1 VKFAFEI
8 DDDLKQ
14 EFLELLRQGMKPNRA
29 ATELNST
36 GTQFRRLRREGGA
49 HYDAE
54 FDAAWTEVET
64 SAEHRRELEERVRDM
79 VWDSAEDGNVTMR
92 WKLALTYL
100 PEFEW
105 AKHQNLNINMQAQ
118 VIMRALPGLTMDE
131 LERVRNTLASGEQPV
146 IEAAPVEHRA
156 A

>member
-1 VKFAFEI
+1 MKFAFEI